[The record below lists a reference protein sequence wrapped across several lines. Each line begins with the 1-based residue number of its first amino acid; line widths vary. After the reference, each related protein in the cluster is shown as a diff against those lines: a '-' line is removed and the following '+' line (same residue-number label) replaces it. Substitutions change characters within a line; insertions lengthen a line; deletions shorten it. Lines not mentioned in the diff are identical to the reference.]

1 MNFELVV
8 YFFGWTL
15 SVIYSVYCFSFNSFQ
30 YFIYYED
37 IYNDFTDDLSFLPKR
52 DKSDLEWEL
61 IVFMMKQYF
70 LWIAVYLIFSY
81 FIKKRI
87 KHLQVLQLWQILF
100 TTTYILIKW
109 NYVFLF
115 LILLQP
121 MVFHICSHFKYR
133 IYSVWITSGFFLIF
147 LNYFKSTVTGDS
159 IVFHLLNVE
168 DFELYILI
176 SSLFWINLRCISF
189 YLETDQN
196 YNLLDVLSYCLYPPT
211 VLTGPFILYNEYQ
224 ANYYFKEVYLVKFKQ
239 FCKNICRTI
248 IWYIFC
254 HICLHFVYV
263 SATGFHPQMIKRFN
277 SWSLYGYG
285 YAMGQFFHLKYVVLY
300 GMSTSFAS
308 FEDIKVPC
316 LPRCIG
322 RIHLYSEMWKFFDP
336 GLYNFLIKN
345 IYLPL
350 TNITTS
356 KPIRSFI
363 CFSFVYVWHGLDIHI
378 LIWALLNYSGLMIE
392 DFLWPKK
399 VNEKIIVYKQS
410 WKRRKDCFIA
420 AFLLGLSAISNFYF
434 FAGADVG
441 HLFFERIFS
450 DYYGN
455 VILIVAL
462 YCCCQISY
470 ELKFLPANKM

>member
-15 SVIYSVYCFSFNSFQ
+15 LVIYSVYCFSFNSFQ
-30 YFIYYED
+30 YFSYYED

-87 KHLQVLQLWQILF
+87 KHLQ
-100 TTTYILIKW
+100 
-109 NYVFLF
+109 
-115 LILLQP
+115 
-121 MVFHICSHFKYR
+121 
-133 IYSVWITSGFFLIF
+133 
-147 LNYFKSTVTGDS
+147 
-159 IVFHLLNVE
+159 
-168 DFELYILI
+168 
-176 SSLFWINLRCISF
+176 
-189 YLETDQN
+189 
-196 YNLLDVLSYCLYPPT
+196 
-211 VLTGPFILYNEYQ
+211 
-224 ANYYFKEVYLVKFKQ
+224 
-239 FCKNICRTI
+239 
-248 IWYIFC
+248 
-254 HICLHFVYV
+254 
-263 SATGFHPQMIKRFN
+263 MIKQFN

-336 GLYNFLIKN
+336 GLYNFLIKS